1 MGDIRVGDSGKELS
15 VLVLGMQ
22 GEEER
27 LLRVNAQLK
36 QRVEE
41 GMYIILCE
49 CGHAYSHTCDII
61 L

>member
-1 MGDIRVGDSGKELS
+1 MGFVF
-15 VLVLGMQ
+15 Q

-41 GMYIILCE
+41 GMYIILCG
-49 CGHAYSHTCDII
+49 CGQM
-61 L
+61 